1 MNPRLPD
8 KTYRIGI
15 DARKLQDFG
24 IGTYVRNL
32 IRALAQIDTGGL
44 ALRYALL
51 VRPEDR
57 DLLADLPGN
66 FELVVESAPVYS
78 IRELVT
84 LSWRLWR
91 QRLDLYHATHYVLP
105 AALTPRVVVTIHD
118 IIHLLYPE
126 FLPSRMAFLYARRMI
141 HRSLTRGDRIIA
153 VSQNTR
159 ADLMQQF
166 AVDGRK
172 IEVIYNG
179 VEDVFRRRLPDEEI
193 ERSLRSLGISRP
205 YLLFVGNPKPHKN
218 LDTVVQAY
226 ARARRLAQ
234 FDAPL
239 VCAGN
244 RSGSEF
250 KIRQRAEHLGIG
262 DQVRLLGH
270 VAQEVLPAIY
280 QGATLFLYPTLYE
293 GFGLPVIEAMAS
305 GVAVITSNTSALK
318 EIAQGYAHLVDPLDI
333 PAMAK
338 AIAQCM
344 SDADH
349 RAALA
354 RLGLRRAQDFRWEQ
368 TAAKTLA
375 VYRSVLRLPSP
386 PAAEPAAPAERSPA
400 EAPAAQ
406 APKPESDASFR
417 TGASSET
424 GSQPRPRTVSQPASA
439 PALAPESAPAS
450 VPAAPPAP
458 APGPAGKEGGG

>member
-1 MNPRLPD
+1 MTKALPDQTSLPD

-32 IRALAQIDTGGL
+32 VRSLAELPAGEP
-44 ALRYALL
+44 AVRYVLL

-57 DLLADLPGN
+57 EQLADLPAN
-66 FELVVESAPVYS
+66 FELVVESSPVYS
-78 IRELVT
+78 ARELVT
-84 LSWRLWR
+84 LSWQLWR
-91 QRLDLYHATHYVLP
+91 QHLDLYHATHYVLP
-105 AALTPRVVVTIHD
+105 AALSSRVVVTIHD

-126 FLPSRMAFLYARRMI
+126 FLPSRLAFLYARRMI

-159 ADLMQQF
+159 ADLMQHF
-166 AVDGRK
+166 AVNGKK

-179 VEDVFRRRLPDEEI
+179 VEDLFRRPLPEDEI
-193 ERSLRSLGISRP
+193 ERWLRSLGITRP

-226 ARARRLAQ
+226 ARARQLAP

-239 VCAGN
+239 VCVGN

-250 KIRQRAEHLGIG
+250 KIRQRAEHLGLG
-262 DQVRLLGH
+262 EQVRLLGH
-270 VAQEVLPAIY
+270 VAQEALPAIY

-305 GVAVITSNTSALK
+305 GVAVITSSTSALK
-318 EIAQGYAHLVDPLDI
+318 EIAEGYAHLVDPLDI

-344 SDADH
+344 TDHEH

-354 RLGLRRAQDFRWEQ
+354 RLGRRRAEDFRWEQ
-368 TAAKTLA
+368 TAARTLA
-375 VYRSVLRLPSP
+375 VYLSVLGFRNE
-386 PAAEPAAPAERSPA
+386 AAA
-400 EAPAAQ
+400 
-406 APKPESDASFR
+406 
-417 TGASSET
+417 
-424 GSQPRPRTVSQPASA
+424 
-439 PALAPESAPAS
+439 
-450 VPAAPPAP
+450 
-458 APGPAGKEGGG
+458 

>member
-1 MNPRLPD
+1 VTVR
-8 KTYRIGI
+8 TYKVGL

-24 IGTYVRNL
+24 IGTYIRNL
-32 IRALAQIDTGGL
+32 VRSLAAATAPAASAQAPQEPAAPAPSPAAVEAVTTAPAAAPRKTD
-44 ALRYALL
+44 AARPNMPLRFVLL

-57 DLLADLPGN
+57 EQLADLPAN

-78 IRELVT
+78 LHEQAT
-84 LSWRLWR
+84 LSWKLWR

-105 AALTPRVVVTIHD
+105 AVLSSRVVVTIHD

-126 FLPSRMAFLYARRMI
+126 FLPSRLAFLYARGMI
-141 HRSLTRGDRIIA
+141 NRSLTRGDRVIA

-159 ADLMQQF
+159 ADLMEHF
-166 AVDGRK
+166 AVDGAK

-179 VEDVFRRRLPDEEI
+179 VEDVFRQRLPEDEI
-193 ERSLRSLGISRP
+193 ARWLGHLGITRP

-226 ARARRLAQ
+226 ARARAQ
-234 FDAPL
+234 GGFDAPL
-239 VCAGN
+239 ICVGN

-262 DQVRLLGH
+262 QHVRLLGH
-270 VAQEVLPAIY
+270 VAQEALPAIY

-305 GVAVITSNTSALK
+305 GVAVITSNTSALR
-318 EIAQGYAHLVDPLDI
+318 EIAQSYAYLVDPLDI

-344 SDADH
+344 SDPEH

-354 RLGLRRAQDFRWEQ
+354 RLGHRRSEDFRWDA
-368 TAAKTLA
+368 TARQTLA
-375 VYRSVLRLPSP
+375 VYRSVLGGGAGTTPPVP
-386 PAAEPAAPAERSPA
+386 PASGR
-400 EAPAAQ
+400 
-406 APKPESDASFR
+406 AS
-417 TGASSET
+417 
-424 GSQPRPRTVSQPASA
+424 
-439 PALAPESAPAS
+439 
-450 VPAAPPAP
+450 
-458 APGPAGKEGGG
+458 

>member
-1 MNPRLPD
+1 LPD
-8 KTYRIGI
+8 KTYKIGI

-32 IRALAQIDTGGL
+32 IRALAQVDAGGGGV
-44 ALRYALL
+44 RYSLL

-57 DLLADLPGN
+57 DQLAYLPGH

-78 IRELVT
+78 ARELLT

-105 AALTPRVVVTIHD
+105 ALLSSRVVVTIHD

-126 FLPSRMAFLYARRMI
+126 FLPSRLAFFYARRMI
-141 HRSLTRGDRIIA
+141 HRSLARGDRIVA

-159 ADLMQQF
+159 ADLMQHF

-172 IEVIYNG
+172 IEVIHNG
-179 VEDVFRRRLPDEEI
+179 VEDVFRQRLPEDQI
-193 ERSLRSLGISRP
+193 ERWLRSLGISRP

-226 ARARRLAQ
+226 ARARSLAP

-239 VCAGN
+239 VCVGN

-250 KIRQRAEHLGIG
+250 KIRQRAEHLGLG

-270 VAQEVLPAIY
+270 VAHEALPAIY

-293 GFGLPVIEAMAS
+293 GFGLPVVEAMAS

-333 PAMAK
+333 PAMAR

-344 SDADH
+344 AEPDH
-349 RAALA
+349 REALA

-368 TAAKTLA
+368 TARKTLA
-375 VYRSVLRLPSP
+375 LYLSVLG
-386 PAAEPAAPAERSPA
+386 AAPAT
-400 EAPAAQ
+400 
-406 APKPESDASFR
+406 PENA
-417 TGASSET
+417 T
-424 GSQPRPRTVSQPASA
+424 RP
-439 PALAPESAPAS
+439 LAPEPVDAPATAE
-450 VPAAPPAP
+450 PGHPEPGEP
-458 APGPAGKEGGG
+458 APGRAAGKEGEG

>member
-1 MNPRLPD
+1 LPD
-8 KTYRIGI
+8 KTYKIGI

-32 IRALAQIDTGGL
+32 VRTLAQLPEIGAGEV
-44 ALRYALL
+44 ALRFKLL
-51 VRPEDR
+51 VRPDDR
-57 DLLADLPGN
+57 EQLADLPGN
-66 FELVVESAPVYS
+66 FELLVESAPVYS
-78 IRELVT
+78 ARELVT

-91 QRLDLYHATHYVLP
+91 QHLDLYHATHYVLP

-126 FLPSRMAFLYARRMI
+126 FLPSRLAFLYARGMI
-141 HRSLTRGDRIIA
+141 RRSLTRGNRIIA

-179 VEDVFRRRLPDEEI
+179 VEEVFRRRLPDEEI
-193 ERSLRSLGISRP
+193 ERWLRRLGISRP

-226 ARARRLAQ
+226 ARARRLAP

-239 VCAGN
+239 VCVGSRA
-244 RSGSEF
+244 GSEF
-250 KIRQRAEHLGIG
+250 KIRQRAEHLGLG

-270 VAQEVLPAIY
+270 VAQEALPAIY

-293 GFGLPVIEAMAS
+293 GFGLPVVEAMAS
-305 GVAVITSNTSALK
+305 GVAVITSNTSALQ

-333 PAMAK
+333 PGMAK

-344 SDADH
+344 TDADH

-354 RLGLRRAQDFRWEQ
+354 RLGLRRAKDFSWER
-368 TAAKTLA
+368 TARKTLG
-375 VYRSVLRLPSP
+375 VYLSVLGLPPLP
-386 PAAEPAAPAERSPA
+386 PPPSAEE
-400 EAPAAQ
+400 
-406 APKPESDASFR
+406 
-417 TGASSET
+417 TGARPLPAL
-424 GSQPRPRTVSQPASA
+424 SQPQ
-439 PALAPESAPAS
+439 
-450 VPAAPPAP
+450 AP
-458 APGPAGKEGGG
+458 APQAAGKEGGG

>member
-1 MNPRLPD
+1 LPA
-8 KTYRIGI
+8 KTFRIGL

-24 IGTYVRNL
+24 IGTYIRNL
-32 IRALAQIDTGGL
+32 VRALAQIDSAERSERLERTNGEPSDWQ
-44 ALRYALL
+44 ARYVLL
-51 VRPEDR
+51 VRAEDR
-57 DLLADLPGN
+57 ELLADLPSN
-66 FELVVESAPVYS
+66 FELAVESSPVYS
-78 IRELVT
+78 AREMVT

-105 AALTPRVVVTIHD
+105 AATPQRVVVTIHD

-126 FLPSRMAFLYARRMI
+126 FLPNRLAFFYARGMI

-159 ADLMQQF
+159 ADLMQTF

-179 VEDVFRRRLPDEEI
+179 VEDVFRHHLPQEEI
-193 ERSLRSLGISRP
+193 ERWLQTLGITRP

-226 ARARRLAQ
+226 AQARRLAP
-234 FDAPL
+234 FEAPL
-239 VCAGN
+239 VCVGN

-250 KIRQRAEHLGIG
+250 KIRQRAEHLGLG

-270 VAQEVLPAIY
+270 VAQEALPAIY

-318 EIAQGYAHLVDPLDI
+318 EIAQGHAHLVDPLDI

-344 SDADH
+344 SDPEH

-354 RLGLRRAQDFRWEQ
+354 SLGLRRAQDFRWERTARQ
-368 TAAKTLA
+368 TLG
-375 VYRSVLRLPSP
+375 VYRSVLGVANTGGS
-386 PAAEPAAPAERSPA
+386 AA
-400 EAPAAQ
+400 
-406 APKPESDASFR
+406 
-417 TGASSET
+417 
-424 GSQPRPRTVSQPASA
+424 
-439 PALAPESAPAS
+439 
-450 VPAAPPAP
+450 
-458 APGPAGKEGGG
+458 